1 MREGA
6 HTGVDRPL
14 RDCVRLQPE
23 ALLFLQ
29 TNEGP
34 LTRRQGRQMSLG
46 QQVPASEGD
55 VDNGDTDVAR
65 ERTIELWRAGE
76 RARTR
81 ARLRALIVPG
91 LEELDDPAADPA
103 ALIAHADV
111 QARRLRAELEALG
124 DDDDVVGLDPVAATA
139 REEERDWVRGHLH
152 DTALQI
158 LEFIA
163 GDGFGTGLSASKISR
178 LAGGA
183 AGDLRKW
190 IDNGDARDGEPQL
203 LPELEQV
210 TAEARS
216 LDSRVELV
224 VGHIGTPPTSDQVA
238 ALAGAVREAVTNARK
253 HAKASS
259 VIVRVE
265 TGPDGRTSVTVTD
278 DGVGIDPE
286 LVASAK
292 GLGVK
297 GSIVGR
303 MKRVGGHA
311 SLEGAPGG
319 GTLVTLITSRQG
331 A

>member
-1 MREGA
+1 
-6 HTGVDRPL
+6 
-14 RDCVRLQPE
+14 
-23 ALLFLQ
+23 
-29 TNEGP
+29 
-34 LTRRQGRQMSLG
+34 MSSG
-46 QQVPASEGD
+46 QQVQAPKGGA
-55 VDNGDTDVAR
+55 DNRGMGLTRDDATDFWRGHER
-65 ERTIELWRAGE
+65 ERV
-76 RARTR
+76 R
-81 ARLRALIVPG
+81 ARLRAVIVPR
-91 LEELDDPAADPA
+91 LEELVDPAADPA
-103 ALIAHADV
+103 DLIALADR
-111 QARRLRAELEALG
+111 QSRRLRAELESLG
-124 DDDDVVGLDPVAATA
+124 DDGDVVSLDPAVRRAV
-139 REEERDWVRGHLH
+139 EDERDWVRGHLH

-163 GDGFGTGLSASKISR
+163 GDGFGTGLDASKISR

-183 AGDLRKW
+183 ARDLHRW
-190 IDNGDARDGEPQL
+190 IDSADEQTECEL

-216 LDSRVELV
+216 LDPRVELV
-224 VGHIGTPPTSDQVA
+224 VGHIGSPPTSDQVT
-238 ALAGAVREAVTNARK
+238 ALAGAVREAVANARK
-253 HAKASS
+253 HAHASH

-265 TGPDGRTSVTVTD
+265 TGSDGRTSVTVTD

-286 LVASAK
+286 LVANAT

-311 SLEGAPGG
+311 SLEDAPGG

>member
-1 MREGA
+1 MWM
-6 HTGVDRPL
+6 
-14 RDCVRLQPE
+14 
-23 ALLFLQ
+23 
-29 TNEGP
+29 N
-34 LTRRQGRQMSLG
+34 LG
-46 QQVPASEGD
+46 QEAVPVSADDGAEIGLLRRNID
-55 VDNGDTDVAR
+55 WVRAL
-65 ERTIELWRAGE
+65 ERQHL
-76 RARTR
+76 R
-81 ARLRALIVPG
+81 ARLRAVIVPG
-91 LEELDDPAADPA
+91 LEELVDLAAEPA
-103 ALIAHADV
+103 ALIVLADRHATTLRRQLEATLTADSEHDLDM
-111 QARRLRAELEALG
+111 RLRA
-124 DDDDVVGLDPVAATA
+124 PVQEA
-139 REEERDWVRGHLH
+139 REEEREWVRGHLH

-163 GDGFGTGLSASKISR
+163 GDGFGTGLTASKISS

-183 AGDLRKW
+183 ARDLHRW
-190 IDNGDARDGEPQL
+190 IETADAEEYCSGL

-216 LDSRVELV
+216 LDSKVELV
-224 VGHIGTPPTSDQVA
+224 VGNMGLPPTSEQVA

-253 HAKASS
+253 HAQASS

-265 TGPDGRTSVTVTD
+265 TGLDGRTAVTVTD

-286 LVASAK
+286 LVANAT

-319 GTLVTLITSRQG
+319 GTLVTLITQG
-331 A
+331 KEPDNHEDPRRRR

>member
-1 MREGA
+1 MG
-6 HTGVDRPL
+6 
-14 RDCVRLQPE
+14 
-23 ALLFLQ
+23 
-29 TNEGP
+29 
-34 LTRRQGRQMSLG
+34 MSLG
-46 QQVPASEGD
+46 QQVQVPVGGIDDSDMASP
-55 VDNGDTDVAR
+55 R
-65 ERTIELWRAGE
+65 ERIVEIWRANE
-76 RARTR
+76 RERMR
-81 ARLRALIVPG
+81 ARLRSEIVPG
-91 LEELDDPAADPA
+91 LEQLVDPTAEPAD
-103 ALIAHADV
+103 LIALADR
-111 QARRLRAELEALG
+111 QGRRLRAELESLG
-124 DDDDVVGLDPVAATA
+124 DTADVISLDPVVERA
-139 REEERDWVRGHLH
+139 REEEREWLRGHLH

-163 GDGFGTGLSASKISR
+163 GDGFGTGLSASQISR

-183 AGDLRKW
+183 AHDLHRW
-190 IDNGDARDGEPQL
+190 IDGRDEHAEAEL

-210 TAEARS
+210 TAEARL
-216 LDSRVELV
+216 LDPRVELV
-224 VGHIGTPPTSDQVA
+224 VGHIGTPPTSEQVA

-253 HAKASS
+253 HSQATH

-265 TGPDGRTSVTVTD
+265 TDSDGHTAVTVTD

-286 LVASAK
+286 VVANAT

-311 SLEGAPGG
+311 SLEDAPGG

>member
-1 MREGA
+1 MGA
-6 HTGVDRPL
+6 
-14 RDCVRLQPE
+14 
-23 ALLFLQ
+23 
-29 TNEGP
+29 
-34 LTRRQGRQMSLG
+34 
-46 QQVPASEGD
+46 
-55 VDNGDTDVAR
+55 AR
-65 ERTIELWRAGE
+65 ERSIELWRANE

-81 ARLRALIVPG
+81 ARLRAVIVPG
-91 LEELDDPAADPA
+91 LEELVDPAADPA
-103 ALIAHADV
+103 HLIALADL
-111 QARRLRAELEALG
+111 QARRLRNELESLG
-124 DDDDVVGLDPVAATA
+124 EFDDVISLDPEVEAA
-139 REEERDWVRGHLH
+139 REDEREWVRGHLH

-163 GDGFGTGLSASKISR
+163 GDGFATGLSAAKISR

-183 AGDLRKW
+183 ARDLHRW
-190 IDNGDARDGEPQL
+190 IDTHDQNDTVAQL

-224 VGHIGTPPTSDQVA
+224 VGHIGTPPTSEQVA

-253 HAKASS
+253 HAQASS

-265 TGPDGRTSVTVTD
+265 TDPDGRTAVTVTD
-278 DGVGIDPE
+278 DGVGMDPE
-286 LVASAK
+286 LVANAT

-303 MKRVGGHA
+303 MTRVGGHA
-311 SLEGAPGG
+311 SLEDAPGG
-319 GTLVTLITSRQG
+319 GTLVTLITARQG

>member
-1 MREGA
+1 
-6 HTGVDRPL
+6 
-14 RDCVRLQPE
+14 
-23 ALLFLQ
+23 
-29 TNEGP
+29 
-34 LTRRQGRQMSLG
+34 MSLG
-46 QQVPASEGD
+46 QQVPAPEDG
-55 VDNGDTDVAR
+55 VDHREVNGIR
-65 ERTIELWRAGE
+65 ERTIELWRANE

-81 ARLRALIVPG
+81 ERLRAVIVPG
-91 LEELDDPAADPA
+91 LEELVDPGADPA
-103 ALIAHADV
+103 DLIALADV
-111 QARRLRAELEALG
+111 QARRLRDELERLG
-124 DDDDVVGLDPVAATA
+124 ASDDVISLDHAVEAA
-139 REEERDWVRGHLH
+139 REDERDWVRGHLH

-163 GDGFGTGLSASKISR
+163 GDGFATGLSAAKISS

-183 AGDLRKW
+183 ARDLHRW
-190 IDNGDARDGEPQL
+190 IDSAADGDCDAQL

-216 LDSRVELV
+216 LDPRVELI
-224 VGHIGTPPTSDQVA
+224 VGHIGTPPTSEQVA

-253 HAKASS
+253 HAQASS

-265 TGPDGRTSVTVTD
+265 TGLDGRTAVTVTD

-286 LVASAK
+286 LVANAT

-311 SLEGAPGG
+311 SLEDAPGG

>member
-1 MREGA
+1 MDA
-6 HTGVDRPL
+6 
-14 RDCVRLQPE
+14 
-23 ALLFLQ
+23 
-29 TNEGP
+29 
-34 LTRRQGRQMSLG
+34 
-46 QQVPASEGD
+46 
-55 VDNGDTDVAR
+55 AR
-65 ERTIELWRAGE
+65 ERTIELWRANE

-81 ARLRALIVPG
+81 ARLRAVIVPG
-91 LEELDDPAADPA
+91 LEELVDPRADPA
-103 ALIAHADV
+103 ALIAIADV
-111 QARRLRAELEALG
+111 QARCLRGELEALG
-124 DDDDVVGLDPVAATA
+124 DMDDVISLDPAVEAA
-139 REEERDWVRGHLH
+139 REDERDWVRGHLH

-163 GDGFGTGLSASKISR
+163 GDGFGTGLTAAKISS

-183 AGDLRKW
+183 ARDLHRW
-190 IDNGDARDGEPQL
+190 IDQCDEDSPEL

-216 LDSRVELV
+216 LDSKVELV
-224 VGHIGTPPTSDQVA
+224 IGHIGTPPTSEQVA

-253 HAKASS
+253 HAQAST

-265 TGPDGRTSVTVTD
+265 TGLDGRTAVTVTD

-286 LVASAK
+286 LVANAT

-311 SLEGAPGG
+311 SLEDAPGG
-319 GTLVTLITSRQG
+319 GTLVTLITQG
-331 A
+331 KEPEDHEDPRRRR

>member
-1 MREGA
+1 
-6 HTGVDRPL
+6 
-14 RDCVRLQPE
+14 
-23 ALLFLQ
+23 
-29 TNEGP
+29 
-34 LTRRQGRQMSLG
+34 MSLG
-46 QQVPASEGD
+46 QQVEVPVGGADDSDMASTRARIVEIWRA
-55 VDNGDTDVAR
+55 NER
-65 ERTIELWRAGE
+65 ERM
-76 RARTR
+76 R
-81 ARLRALIVPG
+81 ARLRAEIVPG
-91 LEELDDPAADPA
+91 LEQLVDPTADPA
-103 ALIAHADV
+103 DLIARAGV
-111 QARRLRAELEALG
+111 QGRRLRAELESLSDTG
-124 DDDDVVGLDPVAATA
+124 DVISLDPVVERA
-139 REEERDWVRGHLH
+139 REEEREWLRGHLH

-163 GDGFGTGLSASKISR
+163 GDGFGTGLSASQIST

-183 AGDLRKW
+183 AHDLHRW
-190 IDNGDARDGEPQL
+190 IDGGDEQAEAEL

-210 TAEARS
+210 TAEARL
-216 LDSRVELV
+216 LDPRVELV
-224 VGHIGTPPTSDQVA
+224 VGHIGTPPTSEQVA

-253 HAKASS
+253 HSQATH

-265 TGPDGRTSVTVTD
+265 TGSDGRTAVTVTD

-286 LVASAK
+286 LVANAT

-311 SLEGAPGG
+311 SLEDAPGG

>member
-1 MREGA
+1 
-6 HTGVDRPL
+6 
-14 RDCVRLQPE
+14 
-23 ALLFLQ
+23 
-29 TNEGP
+29 
-34 LTRRQGRQMSLG
+34 MSLG
-46 QQVPASEGD
+46 QQVEVPVGGADDSNMAS
-55 VDNGDTDVAR
+55 TR
-65 ERTIELWRAGE
+65 ERIVEIWRANE
-76 RARTR
+76 RERMR
-81 ARLRALIVPG
+81 ARLRAEIVPG
-91 LEELDDPAADPA
+91 LEELVDPAADPA
-103 ALIAHADV
+103 DLIALADR
-111 QARRLRAELEALG
+111 QSRRLRAELESLS
-124 DDDDVVGLDPVAATA
+124 DTDDVISLDAVVERA
-139 REEERDWVRGHLH
+139 REEEREWLRGHLH

-163 GDGFGTGLSASKISR
+163 GDGFGTGLSASQIST

-183 AGDLRKW
+183 AHDLHRW
-190 IDNGDARDGEPQL
+190 IDGGDEQAAAEL

-210 TAEARS
+210 TAEARL
-216 LDSRVELV
+216 LDPRVELV
-224 VGHIGTPPTSDQVA
+224 VGHIGTPPTSEQVA

-253 HAKASS
+253 HSQATH

-265 TGPDGRTSVTVTD
+265 TGSDGRTAVTVTD

-286 LVASAK
+286 LVANAT

-311 SLEGAPGG
+311 SLEDAPGG

>member
-1 MREGA
+1 
-6 HTGVDRPL
+6 
-14 RDCVRLQPE
+14 
-23 ALLFLQ
+23 
-29 TNEGP
+29 
-34 LTRRQGRQMSLG
+34 MSLG
-46 QQVPASEGD
+46 QQVRAPEGGADNRD
-55 VDNGDTDVAR
+55 VDVSR
-65 ERTIELWRAGE
+65 ERTIELWRATE
-76 RARTR
+76 RIRTR
-81 ARLRALIVPG
+81 ARLRAVIVPG
-91 LEELDDPAADPA
+91 LEELVDPDADPA
-103 ALIAHADV
+103 DLIALADV
-111 QARRLRAELEALG
+111 QGRRLRAELETLG
-124 DDDDVVGLDPVAATA
+124 DDDDVTTLDPVAAQA
-139 REEERDWVRGHLH
+139 RREERDWVQGHLH

-163 GDGFGTGLSASKISR
+163 GDGFGTGLSADKISS

-183 AGDLRKW
+183 ARDLRRW
-190 IDNGDARDGEPQL
+190 IESGDQEDCAAQL
-203 LPELEQV
+203 VPELEQV

-216 LDSRVELV
+216 LNSRVELV

-253 HAKASS
+253 HAQATS
-259 VIVRVE
+259 VVVRVE
-265 TGPDGRTSVTVTD
+265 TDPDGRTAVTVTD

-286 LVASAK
+286 LMASAT